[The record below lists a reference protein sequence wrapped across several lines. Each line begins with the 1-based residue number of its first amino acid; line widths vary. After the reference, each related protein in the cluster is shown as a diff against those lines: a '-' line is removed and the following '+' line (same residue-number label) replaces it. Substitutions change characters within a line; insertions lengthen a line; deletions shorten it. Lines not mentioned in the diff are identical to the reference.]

1 MNLTPA
7 NGLSVSTRPID
18 NGKMEEG
25 LAMAGLVDLCNDMID
40 APPVLNETYDYEP
53 EVYAPRPR
61 LL

>member
-1 MNLTPA
+1 MSLTPA
-7 NGLSVSTRPID
+7 NGLSVSTMQID

-40 APPVLNETYDYEP
+40 APPAMEETYDYEP
-53 EVYAPRPR
+53 ETYRPSPR